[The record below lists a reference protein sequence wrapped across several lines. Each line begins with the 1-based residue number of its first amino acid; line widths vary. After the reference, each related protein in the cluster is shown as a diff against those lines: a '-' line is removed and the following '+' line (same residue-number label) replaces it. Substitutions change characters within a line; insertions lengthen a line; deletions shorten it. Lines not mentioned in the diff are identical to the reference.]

1 MLTAHLVGATHQIL
15 NQDPVRLHV
24 CPGTVGIVDRRN
36 FAGQLH
42 VVWVEAG
49 IHDAAPLLSYNLA
62 SIPFS
67 AFANVVNGP
76 ERLKIGVVEA
86 LPLLLGIR

>member
-1 MLTAHLVGATHQIL
+1 MLTAHLVGAAHQIL

-24 CPGTVGIVDRRN
+24 GPSAVGIVDRSN
-36 FAGQLH
+36 LAGQLH
-42 VVWVEAG
+42 VVRVVTG

-67 AFANVVNGP
+67 AFADVVNGP
-76 ERLKIGVVEA
+76 ERLKVCVVEA